1 MNYLNSLVTNWKT
14 TVSGLLSIALVVA
27 GMVGV
32 SPDPNLT
39 NALGT
44 ALAGLSG
51 ILAHDAGNVTTAPVP
66 TAQPTQGTN

>member
-1 MNYLNSLVTNWKT
+1 MNFLKSLMTNWKT

-39 NALGT
+39 NSLGT
-44 ALAGLSG
+44 AMAGLAGV
-51 ILAHDAGNVTTAPVP
+51 LAHDAKVSN
-66 TAQPTQGTN
+66 